1 MIDIDKLIEY
11 RKILVARI
19 ESSWAK
25 LDSKLTY
32 TQFKELELL
41 RDQYFESIEDKAD
54 QEVIEKLDKVFR
66 DRLIYYNAT
75 YEDFSKC
82 YNLLWQLQGN

>member
-1 MIDIDKLIEY
+1 MITEIDIDKLIVF
-11 RKILVARI
+11 RKTLVDRI
-19 ESSWAK
+19 QTKWSK

-32 TQFKELELL
+32 IQFKELEEL
-41 RDQYFESIEDKAD
+41 RDQYFEAIEDKAE

-66 DRLIYYNAT
+66 DRLSSYNAS

-82 YNLLWQLQGN
+82 YSLLWQL